1 MAYKL
6 QTHKSVDKFLA
17 KHKEMRQRVLNKL
30 EILAQ
35 NPYQNALDIARL
47 EGYENHYRLRI
58 GKYRLLYEIIES
70 QILIYAYDIDS
81 RGGIYK

>member
-1 MAYKL
+1 MVYRLETGKAI
-6 QTHKSVDKFLA
+6 DKFLA
-17 KHKEMRQRVLNKL
+17 KHKDMRQRVLDKL

-35 NPYQNALDIARL
+35 NPYQNALDIAKL
-47 EGYENHYRLRI
+47 EGYENHYRLRV

-81 RGGIYK
+81 RGDIYK